1 MLKLLGLGLVGKGMW
16 GRKTICKGTPIDG
29 RYLAL
34 GGRDVNFRGT
44 SLFSGQEERKKKI
57 EIGIFFFRISQSGG
71 GNAPSGRFHLG
82 PERLSRSNA
91 PDLFPPD
98 RPSRPV
104 GRLLK

>member
-1 MLKLLGLGLVGKGMW
+1 MGVIRERVSLPVDG
-16 GRKTICKGTPIDG
+16 GRKQDAVMRAVTVY
-29 RYLAL
+29 RL

-57 EIGIFFFRISQSGG
+57 EIGIFFFRISQPGG

-104 GRLLK
+104 GRLLKWI